1 MQLKVTVMK
10 ASHVLTLLIFILFST
25 ALRANVKVLNAY
37 LPQPEQIGEVRV
49 KYMWLDIY
57 DIALYSPMGV
67 FDREK
72 SFALEIIY
80 LRNFQG
86 EKIAERSI
94 QEIRHQGFSNELKL
108 EKWFNDLKLLFPNVA
123 KGDSLVGVKDEQG
136 VTYFYHNEVALG
148 FISDPEFSE
157 RFFDIWLG
165 EKSSTPKYT
174 KQLIGS

>member
-1 MQLKVTVMK
+1 MKV
-10 ASHVLTLLIFILFST
+10 SHVLTFLILFLLST
-25 ALRANVKVLNAY
+25 TLSANVKVLSAY
-37 LPQPEQIGEVRV
+37 LPQPEQVGEVRV
-49 KYMWLDIY
+49 KYMWLDIF
-57 DIALYSPMGV
+57 DIALYSPKGI

-94 QEIRHQGFSNELKL
+94 QEIRNQGFSDELKL

-123 KGDSLVGVKDEQG
+123 KGDSLVGVKDVHG
-136 VTYFYHNEVALG
+136 VTYFYYNEVALG

-165 EKSSTPKYT
+165 EKSRSQKYT